1 MASAHTLI
9 VEPDDGRTLVLQAL
23 NAATKSIDLTIYEL
37 SDPQIISALKSAQAR
52 KVAVRVLYNWYSFTP
67 RMQQTDI
74 TPVVQKLTQAGI
86 QCRRAPRT
94 FEVTHE
100 KAFVIDGTT
109 AIVMSFNLTAE
120 YFGTTRDFG
129 IVTTVLAEVAE
140 IDAVFQADWSSKAIT
155 PKVGSLVWSPV
166 NSSAKL
172 TSLVASAQKTLDIY
186 CEEADDPGTLGAM
199 VAAAKRG
206 VKVRF
211 IAAVL
216 SAEGKINGNA
226 RGVTTLLNG
235 GVDAVCKTFLY
246 IHAKMVLAD
255 YGMPQ
260 AQAYIGS
267 ENFACTS
274 LNMNRECGIIVNESA
289 ILDPLNTTYASDWA
303 QPSVT
308 VMPDTTPLTPCS
320 GGAAAPSIVTKK
332 GKTTPKPKPTKTKAG
347 TKTNKTKRR

>member
-1 MASAHTLI
+1 MDSNHTLI

-37 SDPQIISALKSAQAR
+37 SDPQIMSALESAHKR
-52 KVAVRVLYNWYSFTP
+52 KVAVRVLYNWDSFTP
-67 RMQQTDI
+67 RMQETDI
-74 TPVVQKLTQAGI
+74 TPAVQKLKQAGI
-86 QCRRAPRT
+86 QCRPAPRT

-100 KAFVIDGTT
+100 KAFVIDRAT

-129 IVTTVLAEVAE
+129 IVTTVPKEVAE
-140 IDAVFQADWSSKAIT
+140 IEDVFQADWSGNTFT
-155 PKVGSLVWSPV
+155 PQVASLVWSPD
-166 NSSAKL
+166 NSHARL
-172 TSLVASAQKTLDIY
+172 TSLIESAQQTLDIY

-226 RGVTTLLNG
+226 RGITTLLNG

-246 IHAKMVLAD
+246 IHAKMGLVD
-255 YGMPQ
+255 YGRPH
-260 AQAYIGS
+260 AQACIGS
-267 ENFACTS
+267 ENFSCTS
-274 LNMNRECGIIVNESA
+274 LNKNRECGIIVSESE
-289 ILDPLNTTYASDWA
+289 ILDRLNTTYASDWA
-303 QPSVT
+303 KPSVT
-308 VMPDTTPLTPCS
+308 VTPDTTPLTPCS
-320 GGAAAPSIVTKK
+320 GGASAPSETTKTGKAAP
-332 GKTTPKPKPTKTKAG
+332 KPQPTKTKAG
-347 TKTNKTKRR
+347 TETNKTKRR

>member
-1 MASAHTLI
+1 MATAHTLI
-9 VEPDDGRTLVLQAL
+9 VEPDDGRSLVLQGL
-23 NAATKSIDLTIYEL
+23 NAAAKSIDLTIYEL
-37 SDPQIISALKSAQAR
+37 SDPQTMSALESAQAR
-52 KVAVRVLYNWYSFTP
+52 KVVVRVLYNWYSFTP

-74 TPVVQKLTQAGI
+74 TPAIQKLTQAGI
-86 QCRRAPRT
+86 QCKQAPRT

-100 KAFVIDGTT
+100 KAFVIDGAT

-129 IVTTVLAEVAE
+129 IVTTVPAEVAE
-140 IDAVFQADWSSKAIT
+140 IDAVFQADWSGQAVT
-155 PKVGSLVWSPV
+155 PKVASLVWSPV

-172 TSLVASAQKTLDIY
+172 TSLINSAKKTLDIY

-226 RGVTTLLNG
+226 RGVTTMRNG
-235 GVDAVCKTFLY
+235 GVNAVCKTFLY
-246 IHAKMVLAD
+246 IHAKMALAD
-255 YGMPQ
+255 YGTPN

-267 ENFACTS
+267 ENFSCVS
-274 LNMNRECGIIVNESA
+274 LNENRECGIIVAESA
-289 ILDPLNTTYASDWA
+289 ILDRLNTTYASDWA
-303 QPSVT
+303 QPSVPVT
-308 VMPDTTPLTPCS
+308 PDTAPLTPCIGES
-320 GGAAAPSIVTKK
+320 ATPANTQGRESWIV
-332 GKTTPKPKPTKTKAG
+332 
-347 TKTNKTKRR
+347 